1 MPKQASSKI
10 NHPPKEYK
18 SKTNSVLV
26 RFTRDRKGEVKEI
39 KRIKNAGNLIN
50 IMIEPSEVEEERV
63 EARGN
68 VLEGGEGGKEASKKV
83 RGRGGR
89 GGGQGN
95 LSG

>member
-1 MPKQASSKI
+1 
-10 NHPPKEYK
+10 
-18 SKTNSVLV
+18 
-26 RFTRDRKGEVKEI
+26 
-39 KRIKNAGNLIN
+39 
-50 IMIEPSEVEEERV
+50 MIEPSEVEEERV